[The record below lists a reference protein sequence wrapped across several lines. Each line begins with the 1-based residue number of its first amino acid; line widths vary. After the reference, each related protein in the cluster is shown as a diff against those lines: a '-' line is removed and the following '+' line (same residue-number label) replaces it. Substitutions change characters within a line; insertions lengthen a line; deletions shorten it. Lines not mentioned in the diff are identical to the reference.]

1 MRHPFAGPRM
11 SRFSDE
17 STDLGAESAA
27 LSAHGE
33 RVAAL
38 FREHNRALVAFLQS
52 RLNSLADAQELAQE
66 AYVRMLTQEHLA
78 EVGSLRAYLFR
89 IASNLAVDRLRMRK
103 VRNDRALEDA
113 PVELP
118 PEELHVA
125 PVPERHV
132 SALERWRD
140 LRRALRELPAKT
152 SQAFV
157 MHVIEGRD
165 FATVAQSMKL
175 SERMVRY
182 HVASALAHCRA
193 RVDELEM
200 P

>member
-1 MRHPFAGPRM
+1 M
-11 SRFSDE
+11 SRFSDQG
-17 STDLGAESAA
+17 SGIGADAA
-27 LSAHGE
+27 PLSAHATQ
-33 RVAAL
+33 VAEL
-38 FREHNRALVAFLQS
+38 FREHNRALIAFLQC

-66 AYVRMLTQEHLA
+66 AYVRMLTHEHLA

-89 IASNLAVDRLRMRK
+89 IASNLAVDRLRMRN
-103 VRNDRALEDA
+103 VRNDKTLGETPLER
-113 PVELP
+113 P
-118 PEELHVA
+118 PEDLHVA

-165 FATVAQSMKL
+165 FGTVAQRMNL

-182 HVASALAHCRA
+182 HVANALAHCRA

>member
-1 MRHPFAGPRM
+1 VDRLGKAGDAGIDAAGSPAHAM
-11 SRFSDE
+11 QV
-17 STDLGAESAA
+17 AE
-27 LSAHGE
+27 
-33 RVAAL
+33 L
-38 FREHNRALVAFLQS
+38 FREHNRALIAFLHC
-52 RLNSLADAQELAQE
+52 RLNSQSDAQELAQE
-66 AYVRMLTQEHLA
+66 AYLRMLTLEHPE

-89 IASNLAVDRLRMRK
+89 IAANLAVDRLRMRK
-103 VRNDRALEDA
+103 VRNDKVRDDMLIEQSTEDLHLA
-113 PVELP
+113 PI
-118 PEELHVA
+118 
-125 PVPERHV
+125 PERHV
-132 SALERWRD
+132 STIEQWCE

-165 FATVAQSMKL
+165 FNVVAQIMKL

-182 HVASALAHCRA
+182 HVTNALAHCRT